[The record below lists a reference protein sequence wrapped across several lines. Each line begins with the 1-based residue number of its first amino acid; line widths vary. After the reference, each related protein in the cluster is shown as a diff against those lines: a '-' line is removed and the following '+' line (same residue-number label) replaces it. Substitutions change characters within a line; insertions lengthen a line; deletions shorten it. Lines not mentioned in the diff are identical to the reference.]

1 MEEKAA
7 YLYMWCSTYCMECP
21 SLSSIWCF
29 NFYEEINKTVV
40 CIIFAWRAY
49 FDSFKKTI
57 GWKTNIKLLP
67 LLPLMFLSHVI
78 VKWN

>member
-29 NFYEEINKTVV
+29 NFYEEIKKTVV

-49 FDSFKKTI
+49 FDSFK
-57 GWKTNIKLLP
+57 
-67 LLPLMFLSHVI
+67 
-78 VKWN
+78 